1 MVLAASLFGTL
12 GFLSRTVVGLGM
24 GAVDFVAW
32 RAGLAMLVLIVLGL
46 VLGPRGA
53 VGRLRQASRRR
64 QLALL
69 VTGLL
74 GALLN
79 IAIFIAFQRTA
90 IALVLICLYTFP
102 AMVTLAA
109 VPLYGDRLERRRVIA
124 LVVSSAGLVLVL
136 LAPAFDSAGGL
147 LIDPLGVALALFA
160 AACQAAFVLITGR
173 GFAPLNSRDVATF
186 LLAAALVVSSIVLLA
201 SGQLDW
207 VSAPLAEP
215 RLWPWLLAA
224 GILGGT
230 IPTVAWV
237 AGIGI
242 VGPARAAILMTFEPV
257 VGVTL
262 AALLLGERP
271 VPLQLVGGA
280 AVLAAAV
287 LLQTTPSRGPVGPEA
302 QIA

>member
-1 MVLAASLFGTL
+1 MAASLFGTL
-12 GFLSRTVVGLGM
+12 GFLSRTVAELGM
-24 GAVDFVAW
+24 GAVEFVAW
-32 RAGLAMLVLIVLGL
+32 RAGLATLVLIVLGL
-46 VLGPRGA
+46 LLGPRGA

-124 LVVSSAGLVLVL
+124 LLVSSAGLVLVL

-160 AACQAAFVLITGR
+160 AACQAAFVLIAGR
-173 GFAPLNSRDVATF
+173 GFEPLNSRDVATF
-186 LLAAALVVSSIVLLA
+186 LLAGALVVSSIVLLA
-201 SGQLDW
+201 SGQFDW
-207 VSAPLAEP
+207 VSAPLVEP
-215 RLWPWLLAA
+215 RLWPSLLAA
-224 GILGGT
+224 GIFGGA
-230 IPTVAWV
+230 IATVAWV
-237 AGIGI
+237 AGIGV
-242 VGPARAAILMTFEPV
+242 VGPARAAILMTVEPV

-287 LLQTTPSRGPVGPEA
+287 LLQTTPGRAPVGPEA
-302 QIA
+302 QIV